1 MTEQK
6 VLIVDDERSNI
17 RILAELLREDYDLYI
32 ATNGT
37 QALEIALSDNMDLIL
52 LDVVMP
58 GMDGYEVCQQLK
70 ADERTQDIPI
80 IFATSKDSQEDEEK
94 GLQIGAVDYISK
106 PYRLPIIKTRV
117 KIHLEMKRRGD
128 LLQQMACLDSLTG
141 IANRR
146 RFDDFIDSEWRRAVR
161 QGTMMAV
168 VLMDVDH
175 FKLFNDNY
183 GHTVGDDC
191 LAAVAKALSGC
202 VQRSSDL
209 VARYGG
215 EEFVCVLTECT
226 HEAAVKVA
234 EKLRQQVD
242 GLSIPHSYCAA
253 EHVTISVG
261 VASMIPTLGT
271 STRILVEAA
280 DRVLYQAKDGGR
292 NQVASI
298 AA

>member
-17 RILAELLREDYDLYI
+17 RILVALLRDDYDLYI
-32 ATNGT
+32 AMNGA
-37 QALEIALSDNMDLIL
+37 QALEIALSDDMDLIL

-58 GMDGYEVCQQLK
+58 DMDGYEVCQQLK
-70 ADERTQDIPI
+70 ADERTQDVPV
-80 IFATSKDSQEDEEK
+80 IFATSKDSQQSEEK

-106 PYRLPIIKTRV
+106 PYRLPIIKARV

-128 LLQQMACLDSLTG
+128 LLQQMACLDGLTG

-146 RFDDFIDSEWRRAVR
+146 RFDDFMDAEWRRAMR
-161 QGTMMAV
+161 QGSMMAV
-168 VLMDVDH
+168 ILMDVDH
-175 FKLFNDNY
+175 FKLFNDHY
-183 GHTVGDDC
+183 GHTMGDDC
-191 LAAVAKALSGC
+191 LTAVAKALSEC

-242 GLSIPHSYCAA
+242 ALSIPHAYSAA
-253 EHVTISVG
+253 KHVTISLG

-271 STRILVEAA
+271 SVRILVEAA
-280 DRVLYQAKDGGR
+280 DQLLYQAKEGGR